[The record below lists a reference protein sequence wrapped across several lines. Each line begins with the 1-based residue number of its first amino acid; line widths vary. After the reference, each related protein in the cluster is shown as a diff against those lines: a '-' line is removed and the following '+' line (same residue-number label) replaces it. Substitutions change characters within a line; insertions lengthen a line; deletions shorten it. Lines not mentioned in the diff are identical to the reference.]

1 MIVIY
6 PMFRVVLVFFGL
18 ALLLFGAWDLLVP
31 RARFVNSNPP
41 AGAIIADPPSA
52 VIINFSNK
60 LALESH
66 MEVTSTIELLPSGET
81 EYLDGRSVV
90 MKSGIDPGD
99 PGGKSMRADLRPGLH
114 KGLYWVTWRTTSAG
128 WRTITYG
135 KTYFSVGMPVP
146 EAITRDMDGTI
157 LERNYQWRSRRAAV
171 VGGVVMIALGL
182 FLQMRKQQIAKS
194 NQPEK

>member
-1 MIVIY
+1 MIVIHL
-6 PMFRVVLVFFGL
+6 MFRVVVIFFGL
-18 ALLLFGAWDLLVP
+18 ALLLFGVLDLVTP

-41 AGAIIADPPSA
+41 AGAIIAEPASV
-52 VIINFSNK
+52 VIVNFSNK
-60 LALESH
+60 LAREST
-66 MEVTSTIELLPSGET
+66 MDVTSTIRLLPSGEKD
-81 EYLDGRSVV
+81 YLDGSSVV

-135 KTYFSVGMPVP
+135 KTYFAVGMPVP
-146 EAITRDMDGTI
+146 EDITRDMDGAI
-157 LERNYQWRSRRAAV
+157 WERNYQWRSRRAAI

-182 FLQMRKQQIAKS
+182 LMRTSKQQNS
-194 NQPEK
+194 SEQ